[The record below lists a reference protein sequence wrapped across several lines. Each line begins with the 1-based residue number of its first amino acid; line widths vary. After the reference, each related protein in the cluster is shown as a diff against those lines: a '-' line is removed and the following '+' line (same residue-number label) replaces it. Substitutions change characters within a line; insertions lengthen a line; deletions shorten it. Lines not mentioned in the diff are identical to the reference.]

1 MKRFLERGSFFFLIF
16 IILGLA
22 MIIIGLIYILIS
34 YYDRVNFYGNFLSG
48 GTVIYDI
55 AKKNFDDVGWSIIVD
70 KDGNAYFTG
79 YSGSSYKDYDSFIV
93 KLNQYGKIDNTFGN
107 NGKIILSKILNS
119 KGKDYA
125 ESIALDS
132 EQKILITGYF
142 FNGKNFDSYILKLD
156 TNGKIDKSFGK
167 RGKVIFNGIA
177 TNNPRANLND
187 IARSIFVDKSQNI
200 YIAGSAWNRKNYQ
213 VFIIK
218 LNSNG
223 KMDSS
228 FGKNGI
234 APFDDIA
241 IKYSDDQVS
250 AVYEKNGKIYIA
262 GWSVSGK
269 NKKTFIIRIDQ
280 NGNLDNDFGEQGKV
294 ILDENSYPNS
304 MVVDENENIFFVG
317 DIEKR
322 KLNLD
327 AYLIKL
333 NKEGKFD
340 NSFADNGKIL
350 FDNIAG
356 GSREDSATSLYIDES
371 GKIYITGISWNG
383 RNYVAYVIKLNSN
396 GNFDKDFGDNG
407 KLLIDR
413 VLSLGNNSIGNSI
426 FVDKIGRI
434 YIVGSV
440 WNGKDLDAFVVRLLS
455 NGNPG

>member
-1 MKRFLERGSFFFLIF
+1 
-16 IILGLA
+16 

-48 GTVIYDI
+48 GTVIYDVS
-55 AKKNFDDVGWSIIVD
+55 KRKSDDVGWSIIVD
-70 KDGNAYFTG
+70 RDGKSYLAG
-79 YSGSSYKDYDSFIV
+79 YSGSSDKDYDSFIV
-93 KLNQYGKIDNTFGN
+93 KLNQDGKIDDTFGN
-107 NGKIILSKILNS
+107 NGKIILSKVLNS

-125 ESIALDS
+125 ESMALDS

-167 RGKVIFNGIA
+167 RGKLIFNGIA
-177 TNNPRANLND
+177 TNNPKANLSD
-187 IARSIFVDKSQNI
+187 ISRSIFVDKSQNI

-218 LNSNG
+218 INRDG
-223 KMDSS
+223 KVDSS

-234 APFDDIA
+234 AQFDDIA
-241 IKYSDDQVS
+241 IKYSDDHIS

-262 GWSVSGK
+262 GWSVSRK
-269 NKKTFIIRIDQ
+269 NKKTFVIRIDQ

-304 MVVDENENIFFVG
+304 MVVDENENIFVVG
-317 DIEKR
+317 DIEKG
-322 KLNLD
+322 KLDLD

-340 NSFADNGKIL
+340 NSFVDNGKIL

-356 GSREDSATSLYIDES
+356 GSREDSATSLYVDES
-371 GKIYITGISWNG
+371 GKIYITGVSWSG
-383 RNYVAYVIKLNSN
+383 KNYVAYVIKLNSD

-440 WNGKDLDAFVVRLLS
+440 WNGKDLDAFVVRLLN